1 MIVASQQFIFFF
13 PRHCWLS
20 LTIIVARKK
29 MLAFFTLKPAFEWQ
43 VGYNGMRP
51 NLSISYGSNDKTQ
64 FSIPQVLNLAAGGIV
79 RPVLLGVGSSGSICK
94 EITQKKWAD
103 FS

>member
-1 MIVASQQFIFFF
+1 MIVASQQFIFFPQALLAF
-13 PRHCWLS
+13 FDYYSCQ
-20 LTIIVARKK
+20 KK
-29 MLAFFTLKPAFEWQ
+29 ILAFFTLKPAFEWQ

-64 FSIPQVLNLAAGGIV
+64 FSIPQVLNLAVGGIV
-79 RPVLLGVGSSGSICK
+79 RPVFLGVGSICK
-94 EITQKKWAD
+94 EIIQKNLAD

>member
-1 MIVASQQFIFFF
+1 MIVASQQFIFFPQALLAF
-13 PRHCWLS
+13 FDYYSCQ
-20 LTIIVARKK
+20 KK
-29 MLAFFTLKPAFEWQ
+29 ILAFFTLKPAFEWQ

-94 EITQKKWAD
+94 EIIQKNWAD

>member
-1 MIVASQQFIFFF
+1 
-13 PRHCWLS
+13 
-20 LTIIVARKK
+20 

-51 NLSISYGSNDKTQ
+51 NLSISYGSNDKRQ
-64 FSIPQVLNLAAGGIV
+64 FSIPQVLNLAVGGIV
-79 RPVLLGVGSSGSICK
+79 RLVLLGVGSICK
-94 EITQKKWAD
+94 EIIQKNWAD